1 MTLEQF
7 QRYQEETF
15 DSFCKAIIRNESA
28 NAHNEIAARAEKE
41 ISFSSLSDS
50 DLQSFNTVDVYHPYC
65 KKYHVRGNVV
75 CVYDPTLGEILQH
88 ISPQRR
94 EIILL
99 CYFLGFSDSEIG
111 RLLHIDHRTVDYR
124 RNAALRRLRELLEEM
139 DNA

>member
-15 DSFCKAIIRNESA
+15 DAFCKAVIRNEST
-28 NAHNEIAARAEKE
+28 NAHNEMNLRAEKE
-41 ISFSSLSDS
+41 INFSSMSPS
-50 DLQSFNTVDVYHPYC
+50 ELQSFQTEDTYHTYC

-75 CVYDPTLGEILQH
+75 CVHDPTLGEILQH

-94 EIILL
+94 EIIFL

-111 RLLHIDHRTVDYR
+111 QLLQIDRKTVDYR
-124 RNAALRRLRELLEEM
+124 RKAALQRLRELLEVA
-139 DNA
+139 DDV